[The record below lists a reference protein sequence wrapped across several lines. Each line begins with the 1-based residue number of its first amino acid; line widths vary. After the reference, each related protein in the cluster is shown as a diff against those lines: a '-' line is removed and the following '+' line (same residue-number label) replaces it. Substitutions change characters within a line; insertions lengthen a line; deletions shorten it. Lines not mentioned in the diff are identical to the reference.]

1 MKFLGKIYC
10 HINNFS
16 ILSNVT
22 VFLLGV
28 SIATLAGVYFF
39 HMFFKKSLYER
50 NINLVGVLVRV
61 ILFIAFSV
69 EIYHQVKINSL
80 VEGYFCKEELI
91 EQLINFLFWGYIFT
105 AGIFYIF
112 TINVDRYKGFF
123 YTFDIVMLSVPIV
136 QGIACMIIGLF
147 IREFAPFY
155 YYISILLYAGLIYLF
170 FKVYWLRSKKWYI
183 ITVFISVILIGIS
196 MTMKEWGVT
205 RPISVFIFLITVYE
219 ILRIKILHK
228 FKLKKYINYILT
240 SMAIILVLFCSPYMN
255 LWDVILKNYTYDKD
269 VSTYRNSTMYN
280 SLENAKNL
288 ARKAVNDYTSK
299 VVLVAG
305 NQKDF
310 YNGYFFQ
317 INNYDVREDDSY
329 PRILNVTRRYKTD
342 LRGRYKKEQVKDV
355 KLLREDIIKRSI
367 EYIQSIGYTYNPK
380 LVDIRFKEEASEL
393 VGSLYKVEFYN
404 KYTDGTIEEET
415 NFHKPCC
422 CVYWRKDGTLEAF
435 SAGGIL
441 NLKDIKEVTISYKDI
456 ESKVQNWYQKMNK
469 KVPTYV
475 IEDISDWYL
484 FSKVEVRVICKSDNN
499 KKDELVIDGVNG
511 EVQRFTT
518 NVDEDNC
525 EVVYNKQE
533 NEYAKD
539 IYDFNVKDMK
549 ISKEKAVKLVL
560 KRYKYFGVY
569 NERAKAFQIVYKNG
583 ETKFK
588 WMVRVI
594 PYGTMEH
601 HIYFVDPITG
611 EIHPLDNYKAGV
623 KNEYKK

>member
-22 VFLLGV
+22 AFLLGI
-28 SIATLAGVYFF
+28 SIVTLVCVYFF
-39 HMFFKKSLYER
+39 HMFFKRNLYER
-50 NINLVGVLVRV
+50 NINVAGVLVRV
-61 ILFIAFSV
+61 ILFMAFSV
-69 EIYHQVKINSL
+69 EIYHQVRINSL
-80 VEGYFCKEELI
+80 IEGYFFKEDLI
-91 EQLINFLFWGYIFT
+91 EQIINFLFWGYIFT
-105 AGIFYIF
+105 VGIFYIF

-136 QGIACMIIGLF
+136 QGIAVMIICLF
-147 IREFAPFY
+147 TRQFAPFY
-155 YYISILLYAGLIYLF
+155 YYISILLYAGLLYVF
-170 FKVYWLRSKKWYI
+170 FKAYWLRSKKWYI
-183 ITVFISVILIGIS
+183 MTVFISVILIGIS
-196 MTMKEWGVT
+196 MTMKEWAVT
-205 RPISVFIFLITVYE
+205 RPISVFIFLSTVYE
-219 ILRIKILHK
+219 ILRIKIVHK
-228 FKLKKYINYILT
+228 CKLKKYINYILT
-240 SMAIILVLFCSPYMN
+240 SMAIILVLFCSPYIN

-269 VSTYRNSTMYN
+269 VSIYRNSSIYN

-288 ARKAVNDYTSK
+288 ALKAVNNYTSK

-305 NQKDF
+305 NQQDF

-317 INNYDVREDDSY
+317 VSNYDVREDDSY
-329 PRILNVTRRYKTD
+329 PRILNVTRRYKED
-342 LRGRYKKEQVKDV
+342 LKGRSKKEEVKDV
-355 KLLREDIIKRSI
+355 KFSKKDIIKKSI
-367 EYIQSIGYTYNPK
+367 EYIQSIGYTYDPK
-380 LVDIRFKEEASEL
+380 LVDIRFEEETSQR
-393 VGSLYKVEFYN
+393 VGSLYKVKFYN

-415 NFHKPCC
+415 DFHKASC
-422 CVYWRKDGTLEAF
+422 CVYWRKDGTLEEF
-435 SAGGIL
+435 SANGIL
-441 NLKDIKEVTISYKDI
+441 NLKDMKEVTISYKDI

-469 KVPTYV
+469 KVPAYV

-484 FSKVEVRVICKSDNN
+484 FSKVEVRVRCKNDNN
-499 KKDELVIDGVNG
+499 KKDELVIDGVTG

-518 NVDEDNC
+518 NIGEDNC

-533 NEYAKD
+533 NEYTKD
-539 IYDFNVKDMK
+539 IDDFNVKDMK

-569 NERAKAFQIVYKNG
+569 NERVKAFQIAYKNG
-583 ETKFK
+583 KTKFK

-611 EIHPLDNYKAGV
+611 DIHTLDNYKAGV